1 VIKTLRCAIVEFPGV
16 VRPRGGLLVLRAYRD
31 VRNRQS
37 ARIAVTDSLF
47 DLSGK
52 TALVSGASRGIGE
65 AIAHVLAAAGAH
77 VVCTSRRIDGC
88 EAVAA
93 AIRADGGSAEARAM
107 HVGDAA
113 AIEALFAALD
123 ADGRT
128 VDILV
133 NNAAAN
139 PYFGPALDMTLDAYE
154 KTVEVNLRGY
164 FWSIVQA
171 AKRMRGR
178 GGSVINI
185 ASVNARRA
193 APGQLVY
200 SMTKAGIVNMT
211 EGFAKELAPHGIRV
225 NAVLP
230 GLTDTKFASAL
241 TGNPKIMEMMLR
253 QIPLA
258 RVAQPGEIAPAV
270 LFLASP
276 AASYLTGSTL
286 AVDGG
291 FLA

>member
-1 VIKTLRCAIVEFPGV
+1 MPA
-16 VRPRGGLLVLRAYRD
+16 D
-31 VRNRQS
+31 
-37 ARIAVTDSLF
+37 LF

-77 VVCTSRRIDGC
+77 VVCTSRRREGC

-93 AIRADGGSAEARAM
+93 AIRADGGTAEAREM
-107 HVGDAA
+107 HVGDPA
-113 AIEALFAALD
+113 AIDALFAGLD
-123 ADGRT
+123 ADGRA

-139 PYFGPALDMTLDAYE
+139 PYFGPVLEMPLDAYE

-164 FWSIVQA
+164 FWTSVQA
-171 AKRMRGR
+171 ARRMQARD
-178 GGSVINI
+178 GGAIVNI
-185 ASVNARRA
+185 ASVNAKRP

-200 SMTKAGIVNMT
+200 SMTKAGIVSMT
-211 EGFAKELAPHGIRV
+211 EGFAKEFAPHGIRV

-241 TGNPKIMEMMLR
+241 TGNPKFMEMMLR
-253 QIPLA
+253 TIPLA
-258 RVAQPGEIAPAV
+258 RVARPDEIAPAV
-270 LFLASP
+270 LFLVSP
-276 AASYLTGSTL
+276 AASYLTGASL

-291 FLA
+291 YLA

>member
-1 VIKTLRCAIVEFPGV
+1 M
-16 VRPRGGLLVLRAYRD
+16 
-31 VRNRQS
+31 S
-37 ARIAVTDSLF
+37 ADLF
-47 DLSGK
+47 DLTGK

-65 AIAHVLAAAGAH
+65 AIARLLAAAGAH
-77 VVCTSRRIDGC
+77 VVCTSRRLDGC

-93 AIRADGGSAEARAM
+93 AIRADGFSAEARAV
-107 HVGDAA
+107 HVGDPA
-113 AIEALFAALD
+113 AIEALFAGLD
-123 ADGRT
+123 ADGRR

-139 PYFGPALDMTLDAYE
+139 PYFGPAIDMTLEAYE

-164 FWSIVQA
+164 FWTTVQA
-171 AKRMRGR
+171 ARRMQGR
-178 GGSVINI
+178 GGAIVNI
-185 ASVNARRA
+185 ASVNAERA

-211 EGFAKELAPHGIRV
+211 EGFAKELAPLGIRV

-241 TGNPKIMEMMLR
+241 TGNPKIMDMMLR
-253 QIPLA
+253 AIPLA
-258 RVAQPGEIAPAV
+258 RVARPDEIAPAV

-276 AASYLTGSTL
+276 AASYLTGASL
-286 AVDGG
+286 PVDGG
-291 FLA
+291 YLA

>member
-1 VIKTLRCAIVEFPGV
+1 M
-16 VRPRGGLLVLRAYRD
+16 
-31 VRNRQS
+31 S
-37 ARIAVTDSLF
+37 TDLF

-65 AIAHVLAAAGAH
+65 AIARLLASRGAR
-77 VVCTSRRIDGC
+77 VVCTSRKLEGC

-93 AIRADGGSAEARAM
+93 AIRDAGGQARALAM
-107 HVGDAA
+107 HVGDTA
-113 AIEALFAALD
+113 AIEAAFTALD
-123 ADGRT
+123 AEGWAP
-128 VDILV
+128 DILV

-139 PYFGPALDMTLDAYE
+139 PYFGPMLDMDLGSYE

-164 FWSIVQA
+164 FWSTVQA
-171 AKRMRGR
+171 ARRMRGA
-178 GGSVINI
+178 GGGAVVNI

-193 APGQLVY
+193 APGQGIY

-211 EGFAKELAPHGIRV
+211 EGFAKELAPQQIRV
-225 NAVLP
+225 NAILP

-241 TGNPKIMEMMLR
+241 TSNKQILDLMLR
-253 QIPLA
+253 MIPLQ
-258 RVAQPGEIAPAV
+258 RVAQPDEIAPMA

-276 AASYLTGSTL
+276 AASYVTGATF

-291 FLA
+291 YLA